1 VIFAI
6 VALFNFQ
13 NHTTMN
19 AFDYYKNA
27 FTKKYADF
35 NGRARRSEYWYF
47 VLFNTLVAIV
57 AAIIDSVIGFPI
69 VYLVYALASIIPS
82 IAVAVRRM
90 HDTNKSG
97 WYLLL
102 SLIPLVGLIVI
113 YFLVMDSDEGENKYG
128 PNPKGLMAYDDGII
142 DHMVE

>member
-1 VIFAI
+1 
-6 VALFNFQ
+6 
-13 NHTTMN
+13 MN

>member
-1 VIFAI
+1 
-6 VALFNFQ
+6 
-13 NHTTMN
+13 MN

-142 DHMVE
+142 DHLVE

>member
-1 VIFAI
+1 
-6 VALFNFQ
+6 
-13 NHTTMN
+13 MN

-128 PNPKGLMAYDDGII
+128 PNPKRLMAYDDGII